1 MVGVNR
7 VSVKDMVTGYP
18 ADTVEIKIVFILV
31 CLLVRGGEGDG
42 VMCWHCEWIHTLNV
56 KGHYFVFSFLSS
68 HALRPSI

>member
-42 VMCWHCEWIHTLNV
+42 VMCWHL
-56 KGHYFVFSFLSS
+56 L
-68 HALRPSI
+68 AL